1 MKTKWFTLGCLTS
14 IAILIIIIF
23 STLFTFGNLGRSF
36 QKPLPQKIADGS
48 WLKMDISGS
57 IVDYN
62 EFDEN
67 PLAGTFGN
75 DVMSVHDIIHKIHK
89 AANDKKI
96 KGIILEPNFIS
107 CGFANLHEIM
117 NALKYF
123 KSSGKEIIAY
133 LDIGTNRDYFISTIA
148 DRIYL
153 NPSASAGILLTGV
166 GSGVLFY
173 KDMLDKI
180 GVKFEVIHAG
190 KFKGAGETF
199 SRNDFSEPVRNNL
212 DNLFSDIYNSLL
224 SEIAANRGM
233 DFSEIKQIY
242 EDREELF
249 INQQTAIDYGLVDE
263 LIFQEDLY
271 RKLNLNKNKIVSLS
285 SYKTPRFKT
294 SDNNIAIVY
303 AQGGIVMQDS
313 GMRSVGITAKNLNK
327 ILDKLEK
334 DNTIKGVVI
343 RVNSPGG
350 SALVSEIIHKKIKK
364 LRKVK
369 PVVISMGNVAA
380 SGGYYISAESDY
392 IFADPYTI
400 TGSIG
405 VVAMFPNIS
414 KLTDKIGVD
423 EQDIS
428 KGKFTNA
435 FSIYSELDEAAINS
449 MKRSIQNT
457 YMEFK
462 KRVADGRDISLAE
475 VEDVAQGQVWSANAA
490 IQRKLI
496 DDIGMMEDAISK
508 AAELSNT
515 ANFTVEYFPKKK
527 NFLEEFIKDR
537 FDVNIIQKI
546 VNDQFKEDKVILNAW
561 QLYKN
566 IKNDPVQAI
575 IPFAIENN

>member
-36 QKPLPQKIADGS
+36 QQPLPQKIADGS

-133 LDIGTNRDYFISTIA
+133 LDMGTNRDYFISTIA

-271 RKLNLNKNKIVSLS
+271 RKLNLNKIRFTLSL
-285 SYKTPRFKT
+285 
-294 SDNNIAIVY
+294 
-303 AQGGIVMQDS
+303 
-313 GMRSVGITAKNLNK
+313 
-327 ILDKLEK
+327 
-334 DNTIKGVVI
+334 
-343 RVNSPGG
+343 
-350 SALVSEIIHKKIKK
+350 
-364 LRKVK
+364 
-369 PVVISMGNVAA
+369 
-380 SGGYYISAESDY
+380 
-392 IFADPYTI
+392 
-400 TGSIG
+400 
-405 VVAMFPNIS
+405 
-414 KLTDKIGVD
+414 
-423 EQDIS
+423 
-428 KGKFTNA
+428 
-435 FSIYSELDEAAINS
+435 EL
-449 MKRSIQNT
+449 
-457 YMEFK
+457 Y
-462 KRVADGRDISLAE
+462 L
-475 VEDVAQGQVWSANAA
+475 
-490 IQRKLI
+490 L
-496 DDIGMMEDAISK
+496 
-508 AAELSNT
+508 L
-515 ANFTVEYFPKKK
+515 
-527 NFLEEFIKDR
+527 
-537 FDVNIIQKI
+537 
-546 VNDQFKEDKVILNAW
+546 
-561 QLYKN
+561 
-566 IKNDPVQAI
+566 
-575 IPFAIENN
+575 